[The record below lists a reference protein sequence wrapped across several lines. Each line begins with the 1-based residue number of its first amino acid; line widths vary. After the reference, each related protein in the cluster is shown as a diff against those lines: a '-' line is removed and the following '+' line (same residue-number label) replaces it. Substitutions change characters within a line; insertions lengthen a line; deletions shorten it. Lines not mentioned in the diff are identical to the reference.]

1 MDADALLARS
11 DLDAEVA
18 GRTILSGYSERIRGG
33 GFGALDLASGTELR
47 ASLRTA
53 QISTEAFYAKLAG
66 KDELDAGEARHRLC
80 ERLNEAV
87 PGGEFHHRR
96 AGGGSLG
103 RIRVFILAK
112 SDPPVAIEA
121 KRVLRSARSWACRG
135 GHIGPGRPMTGM
147 TTCPR
152 CFWTLAGAGSAD
164 QRGGDR

>member
-87 PGGEFHHRR
+87 PGVSSIIAAR
-96 AGGGSLG
+96 AAAASGGSG
-103 RIRVFILAK
+103 Y
-112 SDPPVAIEA
+112 SSS
-121 KRVLRSARSWACRG
+121 LRATRRS
-135 GHIGPGRPMTGM
+135 PSRPSG
-147 TTCPR
+147 C
-152 CFWTLAGAGSAD
+152 
-164 QRGGDR
+164 